1 MIQIYHN
8 PRCGKSR
15 EGLALVEQSGKPFEV
30 ILYLKDTPTLKELEV
45 LVSKLQLAPIDVIR
59 QKEKIWVESFKGKS
73 YSNKELL
80 QIMVDHPILIERPIV
95 VNNNKAVIGRP
106 TSTII
111 DCI

>member
-30 ILYLKDTPTLKELEV
+30 ILYLKDTPTFKELEV
-45 LVSKLQLAPIDVIR
+45 LVSKLKIAPIDLIR
-59 QKEKIWVESFKGKS
+59 QKEKIWVEDFKGKS
-73 YSNKELL
+73 YSDKELL
-80 QIMVDHPILIERPIV
+80 EIMVSHPILIERPIV

-106 TSTII
+106 PSTII

>member
-45 LVSKLQLAPIDVIR
+45 LVSKLQLAPIDIIR

>member
-30 ILYLKDTPTLKELEV
+30 IHYLKDTPTLEALEV
-45 LVSKLQLAPIDVIR
+45 LVSKLGLAPIDVIR

-73 YSNKELL
+73 YSDKELL

-95 VNNNKAVIGRP
+95 VHNNKAVIGRP
-106 TSTII
+106 PSKII